1 MTNVFMRHVFMDSD
15 VMTNAVAPVQLVS
28 TLIWLSLIGF
38 VTFAQLT
45 ISILRKHKNLLQQL
59 LRNSL

>member
-1 MTNVFMRHVFMDSD
+1 MDSD